1 MRIIA
6 ISILLCSAFTI
17 KAQRFTT
24 PFEAK
29 RGFFTSVGYGY
40 RIPGG
45 DMKDRFGGNSTIGF
59 DADFKYENNWTLG
72 IGYHWMFGRNVN
84 DRDMFDNLIGREGQ
98 IIDQDGMFSVIRF
111 NQRGHMLD
119 AHGGKIFPI
128 GKNRN
133 SGIVVT
139 AGIGMIWHRI
149 DIQASTAKVPQIT
162 GDYEKGYDR
171 LTGGFALNQFVGY
184 QFLDP
189 KKQVNFRIGFCAT
202 QAFTKSM
209 RSYDFDIMGYR
220 EGNRTD
226 MLSGFKA
233 GLIIPIYTKDPD
245 EEQYFTD

>member
-1 MRIIA
+1 MRVI
-6 ISILLCSAFTI
+6 AFTI
-17 KAQRFTT
+17 CLFSILSTQAQRFTT

-29 RGFFTSVGYGY
+29 RGFFVTVEYGY
-40 RIPGG
+40 HLPGM
-45 DMKDRFGGNSTIGF
+45 DMKERFGGNSTIGF
-59 DADFKYENNWTLG
+59 DADFKYENNWTYG
-72 IGYHWMFGRNVN
+72 FGYHWMFGRNVN
-84 DRDMFDNLIGREGQ
+84 DRDMFEELIGWEGQ

-128 GKNRN
+128 GKNKN
-133 SGIVVT
+133 SGIVIN
-139 AGIGMIWHRI
+139 AGLGMLWHRI

-171 LTGGFALNQFVGY
+171 LTGGLALNQFIGY

-189 KKQVNFRIGFCAT
+189 KKQVNFRIGFSAT

-220 EGNRTD
+220 DGKRLDLLT
-226 MLSGFKA
+226 GFKA
-233 GLIIPIYTKDPD
+233 GLIIPVYTKDPD
-245 EEQYFTD
+245 EEQFFTD